1 MKFECVSDGNP
12 NPNYTWKLNFSEI
25 VSDSKYTFSAN
36 KSLLYFTITNT
47 SDSGYYQCVASSNYI
62 EGQWFNSSSNVTI
75 TVQEKNKVTDQ
86 SYIEQP
92 CSENPCLLIEN
103 CIMKNGSENCSIN
116 IWSVIAFLFIALTF
130 ILCTMTISLVLSRKK
145 QQRKDSYNKGLN
157 IG

>member
-1 MKFECVSDGNP
+1 MECTSDGNP

-25 VSDSKYTFSAN
+25 VSDAKYTFSAN
-36 KSLLYFTITNT
+36 ESLLCFTVTNT
-47 SDSGYYQCVASSNYI
+47 SDSGYYQCLASNDI
-62 EGQWFNSSSNVTI
+62 NGQNSSFNVTL

-92 CSENPCLLIEN
+92 CSENSCLLIEN

-116 IWSVIAFLFIALTF
+116 IWSVISFLFIALTF

-145 QQRKDSYNKGLN
+145 QQRKDTYNKGLN